1 MKEVKNR
8 LGELIDQVYNNER
21 LHSAL
26 GLPGAPRW
34 SAQGQ
39 GYVSPAEFEYHA
51 NGGEINNN
59 GHKGDVLTWQEICPT

>member
-8 LGELIDQVYNNER
+8 LGQFIDQVYNRER

-39 GYVSPAEFEYHA
+39 GYVSP
-51 NGGEINNN
+51 
-59 GHKGDVLTWQEICPT
+59 V